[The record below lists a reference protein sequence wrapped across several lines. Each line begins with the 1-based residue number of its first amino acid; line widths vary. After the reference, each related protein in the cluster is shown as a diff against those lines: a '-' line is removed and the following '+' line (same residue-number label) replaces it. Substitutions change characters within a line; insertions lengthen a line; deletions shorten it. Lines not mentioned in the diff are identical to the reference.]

1 MRYRISRRITPY
13 LFICPFFIGYAV
25 FFLYPV
31 IWAFYLSFFQQI
43 GFGGDSDFIGFSNY
57 IRLAGD
63 PVFIKSLV
71 NTTIYAIGSFFIIL
85 PIALV
90 LALVLN
96 TKGLFWSN
104 GFRLLYFTPF
114 ITSGVVVAIIFRLV
128 FEYEYGIINNWLL
141 QPFGIASLR
150 WLKSPDLI
158 LPAIIILGIWRFSGI
173 NALYFLAGLQR
184 IPSEIIESAQLDGAN
199 GWQLFRNITLPLLRP
214 ILIFVTV
221 SAIIG
226 SYNLFGEPFL
236 LVGGEGGARNAG
248 LFMTMYL
255 YLNGFRYMKFGYASA
270 IGYTITIIIL
280 VLSLLQLRMLRVFQ
294 ED

>member
-90 LALVLN
+90 LALVLKY
-96 TKGLFWSN
+96 KGLFWSN

-141 QPFGIASLR
+141 QPFRYCVLALVKARISYYPPLSWAYGDFPELMHCTF
-150 WLKSPDLI
+150 WLVYNAF
-158 LPAIIILGIWRFSGI
+158 LPKLS
-173 NALYFLAGLQR
+173 N
-184 IPSEIIESAQLDGAN
+184 QLN
-199 GWQLFRNITLPLLRP
+199 
-214 ILIFVTV
+214 
-221 SAIIG
+221 
-226 SYNLFGEPFL
+226 
-236 LVGGEGGARNAG
+236 
-248 LFMTMYL
+248 
-255 YLNGFRYMKFGYASA
+255 
-270 IGYTITIIIL
+270 
-280 VLSLLQLRMLRVFQ
+280 
-294 ED
+294 